1 MTEKEKMLAGELY
14 NAADPTLVKDRAR
27 AKKLCQ
33 EFNTIDVTDY
43 EGRLKILQELFQT
56 NKSFTIDPTLWV
68 DYGYNVTFGKNF
80 YANHNCIF
88 LDVNTI
94 TIGDNVMFAS
104 NVQLYTATHPI
115 AAKERISGLELGYPI
130 TIGDNTWLGGGSIVC
145 PGVNIG
151 KNVVIGAGSV
161 VSKNIPD
168 NVVAVGNPCKIIRN
182 L

>member
-1 MTEKEKMLAGELY
+1 MTEKEKMLAGEPY
-14 NAADPTLVKDRAR
+14 DAADPELIRDRIH

-33 EFNTIDVTDY
+33 KFNTIDVTDY

-56 NKSFTIDPTLWV
+56 SESFNIDPTLWV
-68 DYGYNVTFGKNF
+68 DYGYNVNLGKNF

-94 TIGDNVMFAS
+94 TIGENVMFAP

-115 AAKERISGLELGYPI
+115 DAMKRISGLEMGYPI
-130 TIGDNTWLGGGSIVC
+130 TIGDNTWIGGGTIVC

-161 VSKNIPD
+161 VSKDIPD
-168 NVVAVGNPCKIIRN
+168 NVVAVGNPCKVIRN